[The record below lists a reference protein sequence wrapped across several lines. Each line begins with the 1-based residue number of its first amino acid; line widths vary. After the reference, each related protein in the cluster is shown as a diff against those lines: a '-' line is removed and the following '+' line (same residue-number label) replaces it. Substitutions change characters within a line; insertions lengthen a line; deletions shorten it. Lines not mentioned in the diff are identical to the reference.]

1 MINSI
6 LEINNKIFFFLYNL
20 IHQSIFLD
28 YLVLFF
34 AEYTTYLVI
43 FIIVL
48 YLLLH
53 KDSVDSPRN
62 IFKDNQKIKEFLLF
76 FLASVFVWFFSSW
89 IKNIIASPRP
99 YVFFE
104 NLKPLFL
111 YDSFAFPSGHTAFFA
126 TLAFLFF
133 YLHKNLGY
141 FLFIMTF
148 FVGIARIASGVHF
161 PIDILGGLLIG
172 FLIAYLVKRI

>member
-6 LEINNKIFFFLYNL
+6 LEINNKIFFFFYNW
-20 IHQSIFLD
+20 INQNKFLD
-28 YLVLFF
+28 YLILFF

-43 FIIVL
+43 FIILL

-53 KDSVDSPRN
+53 KDSADSPKN
-62 IFKDNQKIKEFLLF
+62 LFKDRQKIKEMFLV
-76 FLASVFVWFFSSW
+76 FLASIFSYFFSSW
-89 IKNIIASPRP
+89 IKSIIASPRP

-104 NLKPLFL
+104 ELKPLFL

-133 YLHKNLGY
+133 YLHKTLGY

-148 FVGIARIASGVHF
+148 FVGIARVASGVHF
-161 PIDILGGLLIG
+161 PIDILGGFVIG
-172 FLIAYLVKRI
+172 FLIAYLVKKI